1 MHMNIH
7 ETTINQHLMQ
17 NEKRLFIYKMLFYY
31 EMHVSAMPM
40 SMLI

>member
-1 MHMNIH
+1 MNIH

-31 EMHVSAMPM
+31 EMHVHVSAMHM